1 MKVIIVGMGHN
12 IDLAKKVIEANQK
25 LGCDVIV
32 VDHNPTFIKDF
43 KNVVKNMDMTLRPVI
58 NKNKFHK

>member
-12 IDLAKKVIEANQK
+12 IDLAKKVIEATQK

-32 VDHNPTFIKDF
+32 VDHNPTFETDF
-43 KNVVKNMDMTLRPVI
+43 KNVLKDMDMTLRPII
-58 NKNKFHK
+58 NKSKFHK